1 MNICKKDII
10 DKEFTVD
17 YKGYDS
23 KEVDLFLDLVA
34 TNYEILEELVNKYKK
49 QNLILEES
57 NYKLLK
63 EIDTLKTQVLALTQE
78 KQKLEAKGVEN
89 VDIITRLSK
98 LESIVHEE

>member
-1 MNICKKDII
+1 MNICKNDII

-34 TNYEILEELVNKYKK
+34 TNYEILEEFVNKLKK
-49 QNLILEES
+49 QNAILENN

-63 EIDTLKTQVLALTQE
+63 EIDVLKTQILVLKQE
-78 KQKLEAKGVEN
+78 KQKLEEKGVEN

>member
-34 TNYEILEELVNKYKK
+34 TNYEILEELLNKLKK
-49 QNLILEES
+49 QNMILEDS
-57 NYKLLK
+57 NHKLLK
-63 EIDTLKTQVLALTQE
+63 EIDTLKTQVLVLTQE

>member
-23 KEVDLFLDLVA
+23 KEVDLFLDLIA
-34 TNYEILEELVNKYKK
+34 TNYEMLEELVNRLKK
-49 QNLILEES
+49 QNMILED
-57 NYKLLK
+57 NNRRLVK
-63 EIDTLKTQVLALTQE
+63 EIDNLKTQFLLLKQE

>member
-34 TNYEILEELVNKYKK
+34 TNYEILEELLNKLKK
-49 QNLILEES
+49 QNMILEDS
-57 NYKLLK
+57 NHKLLK